1 MCLCTHTT
9 IYAHLLVSSTQDLE
23 VIDGHDTQREPS
35 SGGVIRQYGAS
46 VSKGRHLI
54 LVAW

>member
-1 MCLCTHTT
+1 MHT
-9 IYAHLLVSSTQDLE
+9 IMYAHLLVSSTQDLE
-23 VIDGHDTQREPS
+23 VIDGHDSQREPS
-35 SGGVIRQYGAS
+35 SCGVIREYGAS